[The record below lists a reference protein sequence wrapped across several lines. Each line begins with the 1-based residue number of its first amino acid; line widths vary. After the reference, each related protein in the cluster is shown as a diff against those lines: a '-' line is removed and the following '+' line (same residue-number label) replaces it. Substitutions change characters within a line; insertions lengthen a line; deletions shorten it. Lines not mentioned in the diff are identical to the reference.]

1 MFKSL
6 LILAMICLSLV
17 VFFELAITIKNGENL
32 PTKRETIIVSLLWAF
47 ALGFVAFL
55 LTRVENMAIKISVGV
70 LFACFAFIF
79 RKKIGSL
86 N

>member
-1 MFKSL
+1 MFKSI

-17 VFFELAITIKNGENL
+17 VFFELAITLKNGENL
-32 PTKRETIIVSLLWAF
+32 PTKREIMAVSLLWAI

-55 LTRVENMAIKISVGV
+55 FTRGENMAIKISVGV

-79 RKKIGSL
+79 RKKFGSL